1 MSKRIL
7 LTIEYDGSAYCGWQR
22 QLNGPSVQQKVE
34 EALFKVTGE
43 RVGIIGASR
52 TDAGVHALGQRAH
65 FDMESAIPA
74 DKLPFA
80 LNTKLPRDI
89 RVTAG
94 REVDG
99 RFHARF
105 DAAGKEYSYLIYNRR
120 HPSALLRDLSAH
132 VSVRLDESAMERACR
147 HLPGTHDFAAFQA
160 AGGTAKTTIRRIDS
174 VSVGRQGDEIRLVIY
189 GTAFLYNMVRIIA
202 GTLIYVGQG
211 RLPEDAFARA
221 IETGDRLRLGPTAPP
236 QGLCLNRVDYGGGM

>member
-1 MSKRIL
+1 MSKRVL

-43 RVGIIGASR
+43 RVGITGASR

-74 DKLPFA
+74 DKVPFA
-80 LNTKLPRDI
+80 LNTRLPRDI

-94 REVDG
+94 REVDEH
-99 RFHARF
+99 FHARF

-132 VSVRLDESAMERACR
+132 VSVPLDVDAMERACR
-147 HLPGTHDFAAFQA
+147 YLPGTHDFAAFQA

-211 RLPEDAFARA
+211 RLPEDVFARA
-221 IETGDRLRLGPTAPP
+221 IETGDRLQLGPTAPP

>member
-1 MSKRIL
+1 MSKRVL

-43 RVGIIGASR
+43 RIGIIGASR

-74 DKLPFA
+74 DKVPFA
-80 LNTKLPRDI
+80 LNTRLPRDI

-94 REVDG
+94 REVDE

-105 DAAGKEYSYLIYNRR
+105 DAAGKEYGYLIYNRR

-132 VSVRLDESAMERACR
+132 VSVPLDVDAMERACR
-147 HLPGTHDFAAFQA
+147 YLPGTHDFAAFQA

-211 RLPEDAFARA
+211 RLPEDVFARA
-221 IETGDRLRLGPTAPP
+221 IETGDRLQLGPTAPP

>member
-1 MSKRIL
+1 MSKRVL

-43 RVGIIGASR
+43 RIGIIGASR

-65 FDMESAIPA
+65 FDMGSNIPA
-74 DKLPFA
+74 DKVPFA
-80 LNTKLPRDI
+80 LNTRLPRDI

-94 REVDG
+94 REVDEH
-99 RFHARF
+99 FHARF
-105 DAAGKEYSYLIYNRR
+105 DAAGKEYGYLIYNRR

-202 GTLIYVGQG
+202 GTLIAIGLK
-211 RLPEDAFARA
+211 RLPPDALARG
-221 IETGDRLRLGPTAPP
+221 IETRDRLALGPTAPAS
-236 QGLCLNRVDYGGGM
+236 GLVLEKIWYPGE

>member
-43 RVGIIGASR
+43 RIGITGASR

-105 DAAGKEYSYLIYNRR
+105 DAAGKEYGYLIYNRR

-211 RLPEDAFARA
+211 RLPEDVFARA
-221 IETGDRLRLGPTAPP
+221 IETGDRLQLGPTAPP

>member
-1 MSKRIL
+1 MSKRVL

-43 RVGIIGASR
+43 RIGIIGASR

-105 DAAGKEYSYLIYNRR
+105 DAAGKEYGYLIYNRR
-120 HPSALLRDLSAH
+120 HPSALLRNLSAH
-132 VSVRLDESAMERACR
+132 VSVPLDVDAMERACR
-147 HLPGTHDFAAFQA
+147 YLPGTHDFAAFQA

-211 RLPEDAFARA
+211 RLPEDVFARA
-221 IETGDRLRLGPTAPP
+221 IETGDRLQLGPTAPP

>member
-1 MSKRIL
+1 MSKRVL

-34 EALFKVTGE
+34 EALFKVTDE
-43 RVGIIGASR
+43 RVGITGASR

-94 REVDG
+94 REVDE

-211 RLPEDAFARA
+211 RLPEDVFARA
-221 IETGDRLRLGPTAPP
+221 IETGDRLQLGPTAPP

>member
-1 MSKRIL
+1 MSKRVL

-43 RVGIIGASR
+43 RIGIIGASR

-94 REVDG
+94 REVDEH
-99 RFHARF
+99 FHARF

-120 HPSALLRDLSAH
+120 HPSALLRDHSAH
-132 VSVRLDESAMERACR
+132 VSVPLGVDVMERACR
-147 HLPGTHDFAAFQA
+147 YLPGTHDFAAFQA

-221 IETGDRLRLGPTAPP
+221 IETGDRLQLGPTAPP

>member
-1 MSKRIL
+1 MSKRVL

-43 RVGIIGASR
+43 RVGITGASR

-65 FDMESAIPA
+65 FDLESPIPA

-94 REVDG
+94 REVDE

-105 DAAGKEYSYLIYNRR
+105 DAAGKEYGYLIYNRR

-211 RLPEDAFARA
+211 RLPEDVFARA
-221 IETGDRLRLGPTAPP
+221 IETGDRLQLGPTAPP

>member
-1 MSKRIL
+1 MSKRVL

-34 EALFKVTGE
+34 ESLFKVTGE
-43 RVGIIGASR
+43 RIGITGASR

-65 FDMESAIPA
+65 FDMESSIPA
-74 DKLPFA
+74 DKIPYA
-80 LNTKLPRDI
+80 LNTRLPRDI

-94 REVDG
+94 REVDE

-105 DAAGKEYSYLIYNRR
+105 DAAGKEYGYLIYNRR

-211 RLPEDAFARA
+211 RLPEDVFARA
-221 IETGDRLRLGPTAPP
+221 IETGDRLQLGPTAPP

>member
-1 MSKRIL
+1 MSKRVL

-43 RVGIIGASR
+43 RIGIIGASR

-74 DKLPFA
+74 DKVPFA
-80 LNTKLPRDI
+80 LNTRLPRDI

-105 DAAGKEYSYLIYNRR
+105 DAAGKEYGYLIYNRR

-211 RLPEDAFARA
+211 RLPEDVFARA
-221 IETGDRLRLGPTAPP
+221 IETGDRLQLGPTAPP

>member
-1 MSKRIL
+1 MSKRVL

-43 RVGIIGASR
+43 RIGITGASR

-94 REVDG
+94 REVDEH
-99 RFHARF
+99 FHARF
-105 DAAGKEYSYLIYNRR
+105 DAAGKEYGYLIYNRR

-132 VSVRLDESAMERACR
+132 VSVRLDESVMERACR

-211 RLPEDAFARA
+211 RLPEDVFARA
-221 IETGDRLRLGPTAPP
+221 IETGDRLQLGPTAPP

>member
-1 MSKRIL
+1 MSKRVL

-43 RVGIIGASR
+43 RIGITGASR

-94 REVDG
+94 REVDE

-105 DAAGKEYSYLIYNRR
+105 DAAGKEYGYLIYNRR

-211 RLPEDAFARA
+211 RLPEDVFARA
-221 IETGDRLRLGPTAPP
+221 IETGDRLQLGPTAPP

>member
-1 MSKRIL
+1 MSKRVL

-43 RVGIIGASR
+43 RVGITGASR

-94 REVDG
+94 REVDV

-105 DAAGKEYSYLIYNRR
+105 DAAGKEYGYLIYNRR

-132 VSVRLDESAMERACR
+132 VSVPLDVDAMERACR
-147 HLPGTHDFAAFQA
+147 YLPGTHDFAAFQA

-211 RLPEDAFARA
+211 RLPEDVFARA
-221 IETGDRLRLGPTAPP
+221 IETGDRLQLGPTAPP

>member
-1 MSKRIL
+1 MSKRVL

-43 RVGIIGASR
+43 RIGIIGASR

-80 LNTKLPRDI
+80 LNTELPRDI

-105 DAAGKEYSYLIYNRR
+105 DAAGKEYGYLIYNRR

-132 VSVRLDESAMERACR
+132 VSVPLDVDAMERACR
-147 HLPGTHDFAAFQA
+147 YLPGTHDFAAFQA

-174 VSVGRQGDEIRLVIY
+174 VSVGRQRDEIRLVIY

-211 RLPEDAFARA
+211 RLPEDVFARA
-221 IETGDRLRLGPTAPP
+221 IETGDRLQLGPTAPP

>member
-1 MSKRIL
+1 MSKRVL

-43 RVGIIGASR
+43 RIGIIGASR
-52 TDAGVHALGQRAH
+52 TDTGVHALGQRAH

-211 RLPEDAFARA
+211 RLPEDVFARA

>member
-43 RVGIIGASR
+43 RIGITGASR

-65 FDMESAIPA
+65 FDMESTIPA
-74 DKLPFA
+74 DKVPFA

-94 REVDG
+94 REVDEH
-99 RFHARF
+99 FHARF

-211 RLPEDAFARA
+211 RLPEDVFARA
-221 IETGDRLRLGPTAPP
+221 IETGNRLQLGPTAPP

>member
-1 MSKRIL
+1 MSKRVL

-43 RVGIIGASR
+43 RVGITGASR

-80 LNTKLPRDI
+80 LNAKLPRDI

-105 DAAGKEYSYLIYNRR
+105 DAAGKEYGYLIYNRR
-120 HPSALLRDLSAH
+120 HPSALLRNLSAH
-132 VSVRLDESAMERACR
+132 VSVPLDVDAMERACR
-147 HLPGTHDFAAFQA
+147 YLPGTHDFAAFQA

-211 RLPEDAFARA
+211 RLPEDVFARA
-221 IETGDRLRLGPTAPP
+221 IETGDRLQLGPTAPP

>member
-1 MSKRIL
+1 MSKRVL

-43 RVGIIGASR
+43 RVGITGASR

-211 RLPEDAFARA
+211 RLPEDVFARA
-221 IETGDRLRLGPTAPP
+221 IETGDRLQLGPTAPP

>member
-1 MSKRIL
+1 MSKRVL

-43 RVGIIGASR
+43 RIGITGASR

-105 DAAGKEYSYLIYNRR
+105 DAAGKEYGYLIYNRR

-132 VSVRLDESAMERACR
+132 VSVPLDVDAMERACR

-211 RLPEDAFARA
+211 RLPEDVFVRA
-221 IETGDRLRLGPTAPP
+221 IETGDRLQLGPTAPP
-236 QGLCLNRVDYGGGM
+236 QGLCLNRVDYGGGL

>member
-1 MSKRIL
+1 MSKRVL
-7 LTIEYDGSAYCGWQR
+7 LTIEYDGTAYCGWQR

-43 RVGIIGASR
+43 RIGIIGASR

-65 FDMESAIPA
+65 FDMESPIPA
-74 DKLPFA
+74 DKIPYA

-132 VSVRLDESAMERACR
+132 VSVPLDVEAMERACR

-211 RLPEDAFARA
+211 RLPEDVFARA

>member
-43 RVGIIGASR
+43 RVGITGASR

-74 DKLPFA
+74 DKVPFA
-80 LNTKLPRDI
+80 LNTRLPRDI

-105 DAAGKEYSYLIYNRR
+105 DAAGKEYGYLIYNRR

-132 VSVRLDESAMERACR
+132 VSVRLDEGAMERACR

-221 IETGDRLRLGPTAPP
+221 IETGDRLQLGPTAPP

>member
-43 RVGIIGASR
+43 RIGIIGASR

-65 FDMESAIPA
+65 FDMESTIPA
-74 DKLPFA
+74 DKVPFA
-80 LNTKLPRDI
+80 LNAKLPRDI

-94 REVDG
+94 REIDG

-132 VSVRLDESAMERACR
+132 VSVPLDVGAMERACR
-147 HLPGTHDFAAFQA
+147 YLPGTHDFAAFQA

-211 RLPEDAFARA
+211 RLPEDVFARA
-221 IETGDRLRLGPTAPP
+221 IETGDRLQLGPTAPP
-236 QGLCLNRVDYGGGM
+236 QGLCLNRVDYGGGV

>member
-1 MSKRIL
+1 MSKRVL

-43 RVGIIGASR
+43 RIGIIGASR

-105 DAAGKEYSYLIYNRR
+105 DAAGKEYGYLIYNRR

-211 RLPEDAFARA
+211 RLPEDVFARA
-221 IETGDRLRLGPTAPP
+221 IETGDRLQLGPTAPP

>member
-1 MSKRIL
+1 MSKRVL

-43 RVGIIGASR
+43 RVGITGASR

-74 DKLPFA
+74 DKVPFA
-80 LNTKLPRDI
+80 LNTRLPRDI

-105 DAAGKEYSYLIYNRR
+105 DAAGKEYGYLIYNRR

-211 RLPEDAFARA
+211 RLPEDVFARA
-221 IETGDRLRLGPTAPP
+221 IETGDRLQLGPTAPP

>member
-7 LTIEYDGSAYCGWQR
+7 LTIEYDGTAYCGWQR

-43 RVGIIGASR
+43 RVGITGASR

-65 FDMESAIPA
+65 FDMESTIPA
-74 DKLPFA
+74 GKLPFA

-94 REVDG
+94 REVDAY
-99 RFHARF
+99 FHARF
-105 DAAGKEYSYLIYNRR
+105 DAAGKEYGYLIYNRR

-132 VSVRLDESAMERACR
+132 VSVPLDVDAMERACR

-160 AGGTAKTTIRRIDS
+160 AGGTARTTIRRVNS
-174 VSVGRQGDEIRLVIY
+174 VSVQRQGDEIRLVIY

-211 RLPEDAFARA
+211 RLPEDVFARA
-221 IETGDRLRLGPTAPP
+221 IETGDRLLLGPTAPP

>member
-1 MSKRIL
+1 MSKRVL

-43 RVGIIGASR
+43 RIGIIGASR

-74 DKLPFA
+74 DKVPFA
-80 LNTKLPRDI
+80 LNTRLPRDI

-99 RFHARF
+99 HFHARF
-105 DAAGKEYSYLIYNRR
+105 DAAGKEYGYLIYNRR

-160 AGGTAKTTIRRIDS
+160 AGGTAKTTIRRIDT

-211 RLPEDAFARA
+211 RLPEDVFARA
-221 IETGDRLRLGPTAPP
+221 IETGDRLQLGPTAPP

>member
-1 MSKRIL
+1 MSKRVL

-22 QLNGPSVQQKVE
+22 QQNGPSVQQKVE

-43 RVGIIGASR
+43 RIGIIGASR

-65 FDMESAIPA
+65 FDVEMGIPP

-80 LNTKLPRDI
+80 LNTRLPRDI

-94 REVDG
+94 REAG
-99 RFHARF
+99 AHFHARF
-105 DAAGKEYSYLIYNRR
+105 DAAGKEYGYLIYNRR

-132 VSVRLDESAMERACR
+132 VSVPLDENAMARASR
-147 HLPGTHDFAAFQA
+147 HLLGTHDFAAFQA

-174 VSVGRQGDEIRLVIY
+174 VSVARQGDEIRIIIY

-202 GTLIYVGQG
+202 GTLIYAGQG
-211 RLPEDAFARA
+211 RLPEDVFKRA
-221 IETGDRLRLGPTAPP
+221 IKTGDRLALGPTAPP
-236 QGLCLNRVDYGGGM
+236 EGLCLNRVDYGGGM

>member
-1 MSKRIL
+1 MSKRVL

-43 RVGIIGASR
+43 RVGITGASR

-105 DAAGKEYSYLIYNRR
+105 DAAGKEYGYLIYNRR

-132 VSVRLDESAMERACR
+132 VSVPLDADAMERACR

-202 GTLIYVGQG
+202 GTLIYVGQK
-211 RLPEDAFARA
+211 RLPEDVFARA
-221 IETGDRLRLGPTAPP
+221 IETGDRLQLGPTAPP

>member
-1 MSKRIL
+1 MSKRVL
-7 LTIEYDGSAYCGWQR
+7 LTIEYDGTAYCGWQR

-43 RVGIIGASR
+43 RVGITGASR

-74 DKLPFA
+74 DKVPFA
-80 LNTKLPRDI
+80 LNTRLPRDI

-105 DAAGKEYSYLIYNRR
+105 DAAGKEYGYLIYNRR
-120 HPSALLRDLSAH
+120 HPGALLRDLSAH
-132 VSVRLDESAMERACR
+132 VSVPLDAGAMERACR
-147 HLPGTHDFAAFQA
+147 YLPGTHDFAAFQA

-211 RLPEDAFARA
+211 RLPEDVFARA
-221 IETGDRLRLGPTAPP
+221 IETGDRLQLGPTAPP

>member
-132 VSVRLDESAMERACR
+132 VSVRLDESAMERASL

-211 RLPEDAFARA
+211 RLPEDVFTRA
-221 IETGDRLRLGPTAPP
+221 IETGDRLQLGPTAPP

>member
-1 MSKRIL
+1 MSKRVL

-105 DAAGKEYSYLIYNRR
+105 DAAGQESGYLIYNRR
-120 HPSALLRDLSAH
+120 HPGALLRDLSAH

-211 RLPEDAFARA
+211 RLPEDVFARA
-221 IETGDRLRLGPTAPP
+221 IETGDWLQLGPTAPP

>member
-1 MSKRIL
+1 MSKRVL

-43 RVGIIGASR
+43 RIGITGASR

-65 FDMESAIPA
+65 FDMESSIPP

-80 LNTKLPRDI
+80 LNAKLPRDI

-94 REVDG
+94 READA

-105 DAAGKEYSYLIYNRR
+105 DAAGKEYGYLIYNRR

-132 VSVRLDESAMERACR
+132 VSVKLDEGAMARACQ

-174 VSVGRQGDEIRLVIY
+174 VSAGRQGDEIRLVIY

-211 RLPEDAFARA
+211 RLPEDVFARA
-221 IETGDRLRLGPTAPP
+221 IETGDRLLLGPTAPP

>member
-1 MSKRIL
+1 MSKRVL

-43 RVGIIGASR
+43 RIGIIGASR

-105 DAAGKEYSYLIYNRR
+105 DAAGKEYGYLIYNRR

-132 VSVRLDESAMERACR
+132 VSVPLDVGAMERACR

-160 AGGTAKTTIRRIDS
+160 AGGTAKTTIRCIDS

-211 RLPEDAFARA
+211 RLPEDVFARA
-221 IETGDRLRLGPTAPP
+221 IETGDRLQLGPTAPP
-236 QGLCLNRVDYGGGM
+236 QGLCLNRVDYGGGI

>member
-1 MSKRIL
+1 MSKRVL

-34 EALFKVTGE
+34 EALFKVTDE
-43 RVGIIGASR
+43 RVGITGASR

-65 FDMESAIPA
+65 FDMESNIPA
-74 DKLPFA
+74 DKVPFA
-80 LNTKLPRDI
+80 LNTRLPRDI

-105 DAAGKEYSYLIYNRR
+105 DAAGKEYGYLIYNRR

-174 VSVGRQGDEIRLVIY
+174 VSVGRQGDEIRLIIY

-211 RLPEDAFARA
+211 RLPEDVFARA
-221 IETGDRLRLGPTAPP
+221 IETGDRLQLGPTAPP

>member
-1 MSKRIL
+1 MSKRVL

-43 RVGIIGASR
+43 RIGIIGASR

-94 REVDG
+94 REVDEH
-99 RFHARF
+99 FHARF

-211 RLPEDAFARA
+211 RLPEDVFARA
-221 IETGDRLRLGPTAPP
+221 IETGDRLQLGPTAPP

>member
-1 MSKRIL
+1 MSKRVL

-65 FDMESAIPA
+65 FDMGSNIPA
-74 DKLPFA
+74 DKVPFA
-80 LNTKLPRDI
+80 LNTRLPRDI

-105 DAAGKEYSYLIYNRR
+105 DAAGKEYGYLIYNRR

-211 RLPEDAFARA
+211 RLPEDVFARA
-221 IETGDRLRLGPTAPP
+221 IETGDRLQLGPTAPP

>member
-1 MSKRIL
+1 M
-7 LTIEYDGSAYCGWQR
+7 
-22 QLNGPSVQQKVE
+22 QQKVE
-34 EALFKVTGE
+34 EAFFKVTGE
-43 RVGIIGASR
+43 RIGIIGASR

-65 FDMESAIPA
+65 FDMESTIPA
-74 DKLPFA
+74 DKVPFA
-80 LNTKLPRDI
+80 LNTRLPRDI

-94 REVDG
+94 REVDEH
-99 RFHARF
+99 FHARF
-105 DAAGKEYSYLIYNRR
+105 DAAGKEYGYLIYNRR

-160 AGGTAKTTIRRIDS
+160 AGGTAKTTIRCIDS

-211 RLPEDAFARA
+211 RLPEDVFARA
-221 IETGDRLRLGPTAPP
+221 IETGDRLQLGPTAPP